1 MLFLHPPVRALIMQQ
16 TTPSP
21 DELSLPFGKA
31 DFISLNKMEMYVK
44 HTLWIQF
51 VAWGGKHWQSHNLLE
66 WQAAVLS

>member
-1 MLFLHPPVRALIMQQ
+1 MQQ

-51 VAWGGKHWQSHNLLE
+51 VAWGGESIDRAIIYWNDKQE
-66 WQAAVLS
+66 YCPK